1 MNMSIKIN
9 IVKFYIDR
17 ENLFLKKFNIIKY

>member
-9 IVKFYIDR
+9 IVKFYNDR

>member
-1 MNMSIKIN
+1 MNMSIKII

-17 ENLFLKKFNIIKY
+17 ENLFFKKFNIIKY